1 MMACAVAAGVTALLS
16 GCSTESGNNPL
27 ASRSTTVEYYRVFDI
42 KTDVPAQTVTKAAT
56 DGINRNVKDAV
67 VSTPSGVEATELPG
81 HFKIA
86 DPTSAPPGSAVAK
99 GPSCDG
105 AAWTAKATPRVRGT
119 EDMNLVAC
127 LFPYKNGYHLDM
139 YAVFTKPEGGI
150 MQWPRRL
157 TGVFLGTPE
166 KFTETTMMDVVRAI
180 RETTG
185 ANVSLVE
192 AKPNLA
198 GTPWLEPSKNTAQAS
213 MFGSGSAGS
222 APAAAGTS
230 TVSTPGSASTA
241 STAGGVKP
249 D

>member
-1 MMACAVAAGVTALLS
+1 
-16 GCSTESGNNPL
+16 
-27 ASRSTTVEYYRVFDI
+27 
-42 KTDVPAQTVTKAAT
+42 
-56 DGINRNVKDAV
+56 
-67 VSTPSGVEATELPG
+67 
-81 HFKIA
+81 
-86 DPTSAPPGSAVAK
+86 VAK

-105 AAWTAKATPRVRGT
+105 ASWTAKATPRVRGT

-166 KFTETTMMDVVRAI
+166 KFTEATMMDVVRAI
-180 RETTG
+180 REGTG

-198 GTPWLEPSKNTAQAS
+198 GTPWLEPSKSTAQAGTS
-213 MFGSGSAGS
+213 PASGTAAGTAGATSTSTSTSAGGTTTASAAQPGS
-222 APAAAGTS
+222 APGAA
-230 TVSTPGSASTA
+230 
-241 STAGGVKP
+241 KP
-249 D
+249 NSVPE